1 MLFISAQAS
10 PLVQYKD
17 EKTGDDKVEHIT
29 FNETPVDKIND
40 LGIKPMW
47 AIPITTFKETMTSMI
62 LTAPNYPQEF
72 VIYDTDDYVAVDKI
86 SHYNNIMNDVT
97 RTGPDAKI
105 SISNA
110 DIPIYR
116 QEFCLNRESLPYQP
130 LLWVNCTGSTLG
142 LKDKTLSFNKSIMHP
157 RLDYFGP
164 EPDLILNNYLNK
176 LPMIDVQSIKDQM
189 ETAGMSNPE
198 LRATS
203 YYSWYLFKYTI
214 LPILLY
220 ELCEDTKSGQMD
232 LKHGSF
238 SIRFEAIEACVRK
251 IQTFLKLE
259 RDFTIWSKED
269 GSLERFN
276 YIYNSFKDLI
286 IDDEEVLLSLFENK
300 GKINR
305 NEKCPCGSGKKF
317 KKCHGYGMN

>member
-1 MLFISAQAS
+1 MLFISAQALPTTQCKNEQTGEVEIEPS
-10 PLVQYKD
+10 TFKD
-17 EKTGDDKVEHIT
+17 ATVTSI
-29 FNETPVDKIND
+29 NE
-40 LGIKPMW
+40 LGFKPMW

-72 VIYDTDDYVAVDKI
+72 VIFDTDDYVAVDKL

-97 RTGPDAKI
+97 RTGSDAKI

-110 DIPIYR
+110 DIPIHR
-116 QEFCLNRESLPYQP
+116 QEFCLNRETLPYMP
-130 LLWVNCTGSTLG
+130 LLWVDCTGSTLG
-142 LKDKTLSFNKSIMHP
+142 LKDKTFSFNQSILHP

-176 LPMIDVQSIKDQM
+176 LPMIDTQSIKEQM
-189 ETAGMSNPE
+189 EAFNMDNPE
-198 LRATS
+198 IRATLD
-203 YYSWYLFKYTI
+203 YSWYLFKYTI

-220 ELCEDTKSGQMD
+220 ELCDDTKSGQMD

-259 RDFTIWSKED
+259 RDFAIWSKED
-269 GSLERFN
+269 CSLEGFN
-276 YIYNSFKDLI
+276 YIYDSFKDLI
-286 IDDEEVLLSLFENK
+286 IDDEEVLLTLFENR

-305 NEKCPCGSGKKF
+305 NDKCPCGSGKKF
-317 KKCHGYGMN
+317 KKCHGYGMD